1 VTVAILLDTD
11 RVVVLSQHAP
21 GVLAQAPWNPETP
34 EEVVA
39 VLSAQLPARTSAVLV
54 VGLGLLEVSQ
64 PELPPLAPDVRRT
77 LLLRDADRYFP
88 VSAPVAVSWTNG
100 FACAVDAQSLNAWTR
115 AFGTHFTVR
124 GTATVVE
131 CLARANA
138 DGSWTMPAGPGQLGR
153 VAVRQGAVVEV
164 RRQVDASVAANEN
177 PGRAPSITVGTS
189 APQVRS
195 AVTAAAGP
203 LDLLAVAR
211 GAATL
216 VNSPL
221 DAMLLDESLHR
232 QFAGGRRQ
240 RWLASAA
247 AFIIAIV
254 TLAWAANH
262 RRDRQLDAT
271 LSETRAIAVSADA
284 GMRASERLQRANAE
298 LGAIANARTDPGVV
312 LERLGA
318 LLPKDAF
325 IQRLEWDG
333 DMWRID
339 GSALDAPRI
348 VPLLDA
354 SPAFDDV
361 RIVAAST
368 RFLDGGRQRESFSI
382 AFRARSPGTAAAEHR

>member
-1 VTVAILLDTD
+1 VSVAILLDTD
-11 RVVVLSQHAP
+11 RVVVLSQNAP

-39 VLSAQLPARTSAVLV
+39 VLRAQVPRTSAVLV

-88 VSAPVAVSWTNG
+88 VSVPVAVSWTNG
-100 FACAVDAQSLNAWTR
+100 FACAVDAKSLNAWTR

-131 CLARANA
+131 CLVRATA
-138 DGSWTMPAGPGQLGR
+138 DGAWTMPAGPGQLGR
-153 VAVRQGAVVEV
+153 VAVRHGAVVEV
-164 RRQVDASVAANEN
+164 RRQVGASIAANEN
-177 PGRAPSITVGTS
+177 PNRAPSITVGAS
-189 APQVRS
+189 APHARS
-195 AVTAAAGP
+195 AVTATAGP

-216 VNSPL
+216 VDSPL
-221 DAMLLDESLHR
+221 DAMLLDEALHR
-232 QFAGGRRQ
+232 QFAGQRRQ

-271 LSETRAIAVSADA
+271 LSETRAMTASADA

-298 LGAIANARTDPGVV
+298 LEAIANARTDPGVV

-325 IQRLEWDG
+325 IQRMEWDG

-368 RFLDGGRQRESFSI
+368 RFLDRGQQRESFSI
-382 AFRARSPGTAAAEHR
+382 AFRARSPGAAAAEGR